1 MHDAGPRAS
10 SVELGQPVAGD
21 GPEGDD
27 MADEL
32 RKLELRIA
40 RLENQLRQGDAAQQ
54 PADISDEDLSTYL
67 RVQDALQEAGS
78 DKPCRLD
85 VIKPCRLEINFNF
98 WLSEGGVRYR
108 RFTNVTG
115 AGTEAEVQTPGEAE
129 TPSDAE

>member
-1 MHDAGPRAS
+1 
-10 SVELGQPVAGD
+10 
-21 GPEGDD
+21 

-40 RLENQLRQGDAAQQ
+40 RLENQLRQGGAAQQ

-67 RVQDALQEAGS
+67 RVQDALQEAGG
-78 DKPCRLD
+78 DKPCRRD
-85 VIKPCRLEINFNF
+85 IIKPCRLEINLNLT
-98 WLSEGGVRYR
+98 LSEGGVRFR

-115 AGTEAEVQTPGEAE
+115 AGTEAEVQTLGEAE